1 MKKLPTDDPLFGKGT
16 IRADG
21 RKLHNMYLFEVKK
34 PDESKYP
41 WDYYKLVKTIPPSGS
56 LASARR
62 GRLRFPQIVTH
73 QLDTDRPV
81 ALVTGGG
88 GDIGRAIALRWART
102 SKAVAIVDIDQ
113 HAADETARL
122 VEAAGCRA
130 MAIRADVASSLET
143 AAFVEAIE
151 SGLGPIAIFANNAG
165 IEGVVAPLHE
175 YPEDTFDRLHA
186 GQCEGR
192 LPRPEICARPND
204 PARRR
209 RHRQHGVDLGDPRPR
224 RPCRLCRIQAC
235 RARPDPHG
243 RTGSDGNTHPGECRS
258 ARAGRV
264 ADDPGIGPCRPAH
277 APPGCA
283 GRVLRHYGRPE
294 NIADVVAFLAS
305 GEAAHV
311 NGAAWVVD
319 AGTTVG

>member
-1 MKKLPTDDPLFGKGT
+1 M
-16 IRADG
+16 
-21 RKLHNMYLFEVKK
+21 
-34 PDESKYP
+34 
-41 WDYYKLVKTIPPSGS
+41 
-56 LASARR
+56 
-62 GRLRFPQIVTH
+62 TH
-73 QLDTDRPV
+73 HLDTDRPV

-102 SKAVAIVDIDQ
+102 SEAIAIVDIDP

-151 SGLGPIAIFANNAG
+151 SGLGPIGIFANNAG

-175 YPEDTFDRLHA
+175 YPEDTFDRLQQVNVKGVFLGLKYVLARMIPRGA
-186 GQCEGR
+186 GA
-192 LPRPEICARPND
+192 I
-204 PARRR
+204 
-209 RHRQHGVDLGDPRPR
+209 V
-224 RPCRLCRIQAC
+224 
-235 RARPDPHG
+235 
-243 RTGSDGNTHPGECRS
+243 NTASTS
-258 ARAGRV
+258 AIRGRAGLAGYVASKHAVLGLTRTAALEVMGTRIRV
-264 ADDPGIGPCRPAH
+264 NAVLPGPVESRMIRELDRAADASGTGLRR
-277 APPGCA
+277 A
-283 GRVLRHYGRPE
+283 GSATYGRPE

>member
-1 MKKLPTDDPLFGKGT
+1 M
-16 IRADG
+16 
-21 RKLHNMYLFEVKK
+21 
-34 PDESKYP
+34 
-41 WDYYKLVKTIPPSGS
+41 
-56 LASARR
+56 
-62 GRLRFPQIVTH
+62 RFPQIVTH
-73 QLDTDRPV
+73 HLDTDRPV

-102 SKAVAIVDIDQ
+102 SEAVAIVDIDQ

-175 YPEDTFDRLHA
+175 YPEDAFDRLQHVNVKGVFLGLKYVLARMIPRGA
-186 GQCEGR
+186 GA
-192 LPRPEICARPND
+192 I
-204 PARRR
+204 
-209 RHRQHGVDLGDPRPR
+209 V
-224 RPCRLCRIQAC
+224 
-235 RARPDPHG
+235 
-243 RTGSDGNTHPGECRS
+243 NTASTS
-258 ARAGRV
+258 AIRGRAGLAGYVASKHAVLGLTRTAALEVMGTGIRV
-264 ADDPGIGPCRPAH
+264 NAVLPGPVESRMIRELDRA
-277 APPGCA
+277 A
-283 GRVLRHYGRPE
+283 GAGATGLRRAGSATYGRPE